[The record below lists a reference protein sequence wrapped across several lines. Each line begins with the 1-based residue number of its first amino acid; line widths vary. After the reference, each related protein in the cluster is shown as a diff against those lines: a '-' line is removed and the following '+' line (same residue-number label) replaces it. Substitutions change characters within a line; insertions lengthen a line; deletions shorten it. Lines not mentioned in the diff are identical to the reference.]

1 MSGPAEPRTARR
13 GRSDPLTVVLAI
25 SVLFLGYALISGW
38 TRGAWLTAPMV
49 FVTGGLALGP
59 AGAGVLDGTVPGQV
73 VRILTEVTLVL
84 VLFSDAV
91 RIDLRALRRDYH
103 LPLRLLGVGLPLGA
117 ALGALL
123 AFGLLPTLGL
133 LGAMLLSAVLIPT
146 DAALGESVV
155 ADERLPGRIR
165 QGLNVESGLN
175 GGLVLPVVVVLSA
188 MAGNLEDAADSAPNW
203 VFMTAQEVALGL
215 LVGLAV
221 GGLGGRAL
229 VLADTAGW
237 INGTYRRLFPLAL
250 AAVAYAAAETIQATG
265 CCPRSSPGSCSVWPP
280 GDRRFVRQFTER
292 EGELVS
298 MLTFLLF
305 GALVIGPRLGDVDW
319 RIVVYALLSLVVV
332 RPLAVAVATLGTR
345 LRLET
350 VLFLGWFGPRG
361 LASIVF
367 ALMVVE
373 QFDTAVSDRILVAVG
388 LTVMLSVYAH
398 GITDMPWTRSYAR
411 RAQALP
417 SSAPENAEVTEHPRR
432 WSDPGPPP
440 ER

>member
-1 MSGPAEPRTARR
+1 MA
-13 GRSDPLTVVLAI
+13 VVLAI

-49 FVTGGLALGP
+49 FVTGGLVLGP
-59 AGAGVLDGTVPGQV
+59 AGTGVLDGTVPGQV
-73 VRILTEVTLVL
+73 VRILTEATLVL

-103 LPLRLLGVGLPLGA
+103 LPLRLLGAGLPLGA

-123 AFGLLPTLGL
+123 AWGLLPTLGL
-133 LGAMLLSAVLIPT
+133 LGAVLLSAVLIPT

-155 ADERLPGRIR
+155 ADERLPGRIK

-188 MAGNLEDAADSAPNW
+188 MAGNLEDAADSAPDW

-215 LVGLAV
+215 LMGLAV

-250 AAVAYAAAETIQATG
+250 AAVAYTAAETIQGNGLLSAFAAGLLFGTAA
-265 CCPRSSPGSCSVWPP
+265 RS
-280 GDRRFVRQFTER
+280 DRRFVHQFTER

-319 RIVVYALLSLVVV
+319 RIVVYAVLSLVVV

-388 LTVMLSVYAH
+388 VTVLLSVYAH
-398 GITDMPWTRSYAR
+398 GITDTPWTRSYAR
-411 RAQALP
+411 RAQDLP

-432 WSDPGPPP
+432 WPDPGPPP

>member
-1 MSGPAEPRTARR
+1 M
-13 GRSDPLTVVLAI
+13 TVVLAI

-49 FVTGGLALGP
+49 FATGGLVLGP
-59 AGAGVLDGTVPGQV
+59 AGIGVLDGTVPGQV
-73 VRILTEVTLVL
+73 VRVLTEATLVL

-91 RIDLRALRRDYH
+91 RIDLGALRRDYH

-117 ALGALL
+117 VLGALL
-123 AFGLLPTLGL
+123 GVALLPTLGV
-133 LGAMLLSAVLIPT
+133 LGAVLLSAVLIPT
-146 DAALGESVV
+146 DAALGESLV

-188 MAGNLEDAADSAPNW
+188 MAGNVEDAADSAPNW

-221 GGLGGRAL
+221 GGLVGRAL

-250 AAVAYAAAETIQATG
+250 AAVAYTAAEAMQGNGLLSAFAAG
-265 CCPRSSPGSCSVWPP
+265 LLFGMAARS
-280 GDRRFVRQFTER
+280 DRKFVHQFTER

-319 RIVVYALLSLVVV
+319 QIVVYAVLSLVMV
-332 RPLAVAVATLGTR
+332 RPLSVAVATLGTR

-373 QFDTAVSDRILVAVG
+373 QFDTAVSDEILVAVG
-388 LTVMLSVYAH
+388 VTVLLSVYAH

-417 SSAPENAEVTEHPRR
+417 SSAPENAEVTAHPRR
-432 WSDPGPPP
+432 WHDPGSSP

>member
-1 MSGPAEPRTARR
+1 M
-13 GRSDPLTVVLAI
+13 TVVLAI
-25 SVLFLGYALISGW
+25 SALFLGYALISGW

-49 FVTGGLALGP
+49 FVTGGLVLGP
-59 AGAGVLDGTVPGQV
+59 AGAGVLDGAATDQL
-73 VRILTEVTLVL
+73 VRVLTEATLVL

-91 RIDLRALRRDYH
+91 RIDLGALRQDYH

-117 ALGALL
+117 VLGALL
-123 AFGLLPTLGL
+123 AFGLLPTLGV
-133 LGAMLLSAVLIPT
+133 LGAVLLSAVLVPT

-188 MAGNLEDAADSAPNW
+188 MAGNLEDAAESAPNW
-203 VFMTAQEVALGL
+203 VFMTGQEVALGL
-215 LVGLAV
+215 LTGVAV

-229 VLADTAGW
+229 ILADSAGW
-237 INGTYRRLFPLAL
+237 INATYRRLFPLAL
-250 AAVAYAAAETIQATG
+250 AAVSYSAAEALQGNGLLSAFTAG
-265 CCPRSSPGSCSVWPP
+265 LLFGMAARN
-280 GDRRFVRQFTER
+280 DRKFVYQFTER

-298 MLTFLLF
+298 MLTFLIF
-305 GALVIGPRLGDVDW
+305 GALVIGPRLGDVD
-319 RIVVYALLSLVVV
+319 RQIVVYAVLSLVVV
-332 RPLAVAVATLGTR
+332 RPLAVAVAALGTR

-367 ALMVVE
+367 AMMVVE

-388 LTVMLSVYAH
+388 VTVLLSVYAH
-398 GITDMPWTRSYAR
+398 GITDIPWSRAFAR

-417 SSAPENAEVTEHPRR
+417 ASAPEHTEVTEHPRR
-432 WSDPGPPP
+432 WHDPRRPP

>member
-1 MSGPAEPRTARR
+1 MI
-13 GRSDPLTVVLAI
+13 VVLAI

-49 FVTGGLALGP
+49 FVTGGLVLGP

-73 VRILTEVTLVL
+73 VRILTEATLVL

-91 RIDLRALRRDYH
+91 RIDLGALRRDYH

-123 AFGLLPTLGL
+123 AFGLLPALGV
-133 LGAMLLSAVLIPT
+133 LGAVLLSVVLIPT

-175 GGLVLPVVVVLSA
+175 GGLVLPVVVALSA
-188 MAGNLEDAADSAPNW
+188 MAGNLEEAADSAPNW
-203 VFMTAQEVALGL
+203 ALMTAQEIGLGL
-215 LVGLAV
+215 LVGVAV

-229 VLADTAGW
+229 LLADKYAW
-237 INGTYRRLFPLAL
+237 VSATYRRLFPLAL
-250 AAVAYAAAETIQATG
+250 AAVAYTSAEVVQGNGLLSAFAAGLLFGIAA
-265 CCPRSSPGSCSVWPP
+265 RSN
-280 GDRRFVRQFTER
+280 RQFVHQFTER

-319 RIVVYALLSLVVV
+319 QIVLYALLSLVVV

-361 LASIVF
+361 LASVVF

-388 LTVMLSVYAH
+388 LTVLLSVYAH

-432 WSDPGPPP
+432 WHDPGSPPDD
-440 ER
+440 

>member
-1 MSGPAEPRTARR
+1 M
-13 GRSDPLTVVLAI
+13 TVVLAI
-25 SVLFLGYALISGW
+25 SVLLLGYALISGW

-49 FVTGGLALGP
+49 FVTGGLVLGP
-59 AGAGVLDGTVPGQV
+59 AGTGVLDGTVPGQV
-73 VRILTEVTLVL
+73 VRVLTEATLVL

-91 RIDLRALRRDYH
+91 RIDLGALRRDYH
-103 LPLRLLGVGLPLGA
+103 LPIRLLGVGLPLGA

-123 AFGLLPTLGL
+123 AFGLLPS
-133 LGAMLLSAVLIPT
+133 LGALGAVLLSAVLIPT

-188 MAGNLEDAADSAPNW
+188 MVGNLEDAAESVPDWAL
-203 VFMTAQEVALGL
+203 MTGQEVALGL
-215 LVGLAV
+215 LMGVAAGA
-221 GGLGGRAL
+221 LGGRAL
-229 VLADTAGW
+229 LLADRAGW
-237 INGTYRRLFPLAL
+237 INSTYRRLFPLAL
-250 AAVAYAAAETIQATG
+250 AAVAYTSAEAVQGNGLLSAFAAGLLFGMAA
-265 CCPRSSPGSCSVWPP
+265 RS
-280 GDRRFVRQFTER
+280 DREFVHQFTEH

-305 GALVIGPRLGDVDW
+305 GALVIGPRLGDVDPQ
-319 RIVVYALLSLVVV
+319 VVLYALLNLVVV
-332 RPLAVAVATLGTR
+332 RPLAVAVATLGIR
-345 LRLET
+345 FRLET

-373 QFDTAVSDRILVAVG
+373 QVGTATSDRILVAVG
-388 LTVMLSVYAH
+388 VTVLISVYAH
-398 GITDMPWTRSYAR
+398 GITDMPWTRAFAR
-411 RAQALP
+411 RSQELP
-417 SSAPENAEVTEHPRR
+417 SSAPENTEVAEHPRR
-432 WSDPGPPP
+432 WHNPHRPR